1 MANQELL
8 GLLVTELLSQSSQ
21 KMTEFSRADETVPI
35 LVKVPQSLDEV
46 ITGVSGSPGTNGLDI
61 QLLINMMTH

>member
-1 MANQELL
+1 MTNQELL

-61 QLLINMMTH
+61 QLFIMMTH